1 MTDDT
6 TQTELLPCL
15 TKNIITD
22 YDCKPIPDRSHDWC
36 ARLDYFDGD
45 EAQPIGW
52 GETEEDAVLDLLNQM
67 GEYEDGDGSCLET
80 LVDLAF
86 RAWNTRQPT
95 GVAAEAVLQISDELV
110 DKAVWALLD
119 YGQLQT
125 DEIEEHPYRDWKV
138 ERSWTLNIA
147 RQQMRTALQAVLA
160 DDLTALEKD
169 RKATEAAALK
179 EAASLVPS
187 GSDEWFDNLRPVHWK
202 RMMAVLRKRILA
214 LIPPDDLTALEKDRK
229 ATEAAALEKVAGYLR
244 REIAGW
250 KAASRGSQHKGSY
263 PSLRDGHVQAI
274 LALIDPDAPSIISE
288 RERAAKVE
296 GMRNAAHDLSIHA
309 PHHDPATGPE
319 HDIGYDAGWRG
330 AIDRLQALIA
340 ATEGET

>member
-1 MTDDT
+1 MTDT
-6 TQTELLPCL
+6 TQTELLPCPFCGG
-15 TKNIITD
+15 KPYITIEH
-22 YDCKPIPDRSHDWC
+22 C
-36 ARLDYFDGD
+36 
-45 EAQPIGW
+45 
-52 GETEEDAVLDLLNQM
+52 T
-67 GEYEDGDGSCLET
+67 DGST
-80 LVDLAF
+80 FVFAF
-86 RAWNTRQPT
+86 VKCSCGAKSPEKGFTQGNDCPQLYAEVRELWNTRQPT

-202 RMMAVLRKRILA
+202 RMMAVLRKEILA
-214 LIPPDDLTALEKDRK
+214 LIPPDDLTALEARTDLANAAVGAAVR
-229 ATEAAALEKVAGYLR
+229 ACAEAILHDHTKPDDNRLWGDERPYICEESAYR
-244 REIAGW
+244 T
-250 KAASRGSQHKGSY
+250 
-263 PSLRDGHVQAI
+263 I
-274 LALIDPDAPSIISE
+274 LALEPDAPSIISE
-288 RERAAKVE
+288 RERAAKVNALSAAAVRLKKDIDDCCFGEFDDE
-296 GMRNAAHDLSIHA
+296 GEKGLR
-309 PHHDPATGPE
+309 
-319 HDIGYDAGWRG
+319 RG
-330 AIDRLQALIA
+330 MYASLHTVKALIA
-340 ATEGET
+340 ATEGEK